1 MFGANLPST
10 FASGDGQNGS
20 SQQPK
25 YERLRDYVVEQISSG
40 KLKPGASLP
49 SEHQL
54 ARSLRIARSTV
65 RQAMGVLERD
75 GLVRRVH
82 GKGTF
87 VHDQARQRLRQ
98 GQDLFALVV
107 PETQVGFYPFLQ
119 RSFEEAA
126 AEVHNQ
132 VIICNSNNEIDKQ
145 GNSILQLIDNRVAG
159 VAIVPTTSP
168 PTPAF
173 HIRQLQQHGIPVVCC
188 SRGVEGIRAPLLAIP
203 FQDVGRMAAEVI
215 LAAGHRRIA
224 FLSGYRAQAS
234 EEYELGFRAALAQAG
249 ADPAGFS
256 VFYGDQPTPDMAAHE
271 REISAELE
279 ALYLGGNGPTA
290 IFASFDS
297 LAELAYVLLLRRG
310 LRVPEDVSLIGFGG
324 CRRDGA
330 LLRRLTSVTLDEV
343 RMGTQ
348 AVELLERMRRGELPI
363 ESAET
368 HEMPLALSEGDT
380 LSRVE
385 VSGPRRVRAA
395 SRSA

>member
-1 MFGANLPST
+1 
-10 FASGDGQNGS
+10 
-20 SQQPK
+20 
-25 YERLRDYVVEQISSG
+25 
-40 KLKPGASLP
+40 
-49 SEHQL
+49 
-54 ARSLRIARSTV
+54 
-65 RQAMGVLERD
+65 
-75 GLVRRVH
+75 
-82 GKGTF
+82 
-87 VHDQARQRLRQ
+87 
-98 GQDLFALVV
+98 
-107 PETQVGFYPFLQ
+107 
-119 RSFEEAA
+119 
-126 AEVHNQ
+126 
-132 VIICNSNNEIDKQ
+132 
-145 GNSILQLIDNRVAG
+145 
-159 VAIVPTTSP
+159 
-168 PTPAF
+168 
-173 HIRQLQQHGIPVVCC
+173 VCC

-348 AVELLERMRRGELPI
+348 AVELLERMRRGELPL